1 MASQFDWQYI
11 LDNLPDLFAG
21 WLMTLRL
28 SLISIVISMLLGAIL
43 ASMQLAAPNGKIAA
57 LIKGYVAFIR
67 NTPLLLQIFFIYF
80 GLPEVGLKLSPFNS
94 GILALSLWAIAFNSE
109 NFRAGLAA
117 VPHGLN
123 EASQAL
129 GLSSL
134 LYHVLVAWPLALRIA
149 LPSLLYTAIGVV
161 KNSSYMQVVGIAELT
176 FVAVDKVSLEFKTV
190 EMFSAITIIYI
201 LTVFLLSMLL
211 RLMETR
217 MNRPFARG

>member
-134 LYHVLVAWPLALRIA
+134 LY
-149 LPSLLYTAIGVV
+149 TAIGVV

-201 LTVFLLSMLL
+201 LTVFLLSMLF

-217 MNRPFARG
+217 MNHPFVRG